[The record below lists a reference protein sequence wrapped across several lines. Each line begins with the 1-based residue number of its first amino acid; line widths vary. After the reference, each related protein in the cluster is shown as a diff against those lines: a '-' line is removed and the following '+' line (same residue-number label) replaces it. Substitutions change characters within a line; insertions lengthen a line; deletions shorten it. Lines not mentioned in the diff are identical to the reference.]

1 MHRED
6 GMTQAATGRPVQLAA
21 AAAATAPMVAVFLW
35 MYGGAGSAPDLS
47 TFFMGP
53 LLIGGGMIFWLLFLH
68 LVWCRDDLPSLG
80 FRRPGLVADL
90 VVGVLMGIAL
100 LGLKVLSDPWLAGL
114 FPPRP
119 PAPEMLRLIHGIAL
133 DPLLLLL
140 WLGPVLWIGVAG
152 FEELWRAVVLRRLA
166 CAFPGRVGAI
176 AAVLA
181 TSVLMALAH
190 AYQGPA
196 AILSIG
202 FKSLLM
208 GGYFVASGRVRTLI
222 VAHAVYDAV
231 QIVAAVLM
239 IRQSA

>member
-1 MHRED
+1 M
-6 GMTQAATGRPVQLAA
+6 GR
-21 AAAATAPMVAVFLW
+21 
-35 MYGGAGSAPDLS
+35 
-47 TFFMGP
+47 
-53 LLIGGGMIFWLLFLH
+53 
-68 LVWCRDDLPSLG
+68 
-80 FRRPGLVADL
+80 LVADL

-196 AILSIG
+196 GVIGSGINGLIFGGITLVARGSIWPAAIAHGSSNTIG
-202 FKSLLM
+202 ILEL
-208 GGYFVASGRVRTLI
+208 YISG
-222 VAHAVYDAV
+222 
-231 QIVAAVLM
+231 
-239 IRQSA
+239 